1 MWYDKRWM
9 RLSFYVGVMF
19 TATGLGIAY
28 MDDSYRLTG
37 AILMCIGAALIVYGF
52 MGIMINN
59 MVEEQFRRKKRRR
72 PSSQER

>member
-19 TATGLGIAY
+19 AATGLGIAY
-28 MDDSYRLTG
+28 MDDSYRPAG
-37 AILMCIGAALIVYGF
+37 AILMCIAAALIVYGF

-59 MVEEQFRRKKRRR
+59 MVEEKFRRKRRR